1 MKRGWIVLGLG
12 LLLCSFAHAEEL
24 VLTASVI
31 GVDHEY
37 ANVRT
42 SVSAMEWNQLGVA
55 IGTRMV
61 IEHKGARVDATFV
74 ETYGDLAAGKWLG
87 LLEDDHLK
95 IAISFGHA
103 CEIMGCA
110 IGDRL
115 TILVMRNRDSLRT
128 E

>member
-55 IGTRMV
+55 MGTRMV

-74 ETYGDLAAGKWLG
+74 ETYGDVATGEWLG

-103 CEIMGCA
+103 CDIMGCA

-115 TILVMRNRDSLRT
+115 SILVMRNRDSVRA

>member
-1 MKRGWIVLGLG
+1 MKRDWIVLGLG

-74 ETYGDLAAGKWLG
+74 ETYGDVATGEWLG

-103 CEIMGCA
+103 CEIMDCA

-115 TILVMRNRDSLRT
+115 TITVTRSQDGAQAD
-128 E
+128 

>member
-1 MKRGWIVLGLG
+1 MKRAWIVLGLG
-12 LLLCSFAHAEEL
+12 LFLCSFAHAEEL

-61 IEHKGARVDATFV
+61 IEHKGTRVDATFV
-74 ETYGDLAAGKWLG
+74 ETYGDVATGEWLG

-103 CEIMGCA
+103 CEIMDCT
-110 IGDRL
+110 IGDPL
-115 TILVMRNRDSLRT
+115 TITVTRSQDSAKAD
-128 E
+128 

>member
-1 MKRGWIVLGLG
+1 MKRDWIVLGLG

-61 IEHKGARVDATFV
+61 IEHKGVRVDATFV
-74 ETYGDLAAGKWLG
+74 ETYGDVATGEWLG

-103 CEIMGCA
+103 CEIMDCA

-115 TILVMRNRDSLRT
+115 TITVTRSQDGAQAD
-128 E
+128 

>member
-74 ETYGDLAAGKWLG
+74 ETYGDVATGEWLG

-103 CEIMGCA
+103 CEIMDCA

-115 TILVMRNRDSLRT
+115 TITVTRSQDGAQAD
-128 E
+128 

>member
-1 MKRGWIVLGLG
+1 MKRGWIGLGLG
-12 LLLCSFAHAEEL
+12 LLLCSFPHAEEL

-37 ANVRT
+37 ASVRT

-74 ETYGDLAAGKWLG
+74 ETYGDVATGEWLG

-103 CEIMGCA
+103 CEIMDCT
-110 IGDRL
+110 IGDPL
-115 TILVMRNRDSLRT
+115 TITVTRSQDSAKAD
-128 E
+128 

>member
-61 IEHKGARVDATFV
+61 IEHKGVRVDATLV
-74 ETYGDLAAGKWLG
+74 ETYGDVATGEWLG

-115 TILVMRNRDSLRT
+115 SILVMRNRDSVRA

>member
-74 ETYGDLAAGKWLG
+74 ETYGDVATGEWLG

-103 CEIMGCA
+103 CEIMDCA

-115 TILVMRNRDSLRT
+115 TITVTRSQDSAQAD
-128 E
+128 

>member
-1 MKRGWIVLGLG
+1 
-12 LLLCSFAHAEEL
+12 
-24 VLTASVI
+24 
-31 GVDHEY
+31 
-37 ANVRT
+37 
-42 SVSAMEWNQLGVA
+42 MEWNQLGVA

-115 TILVMRNRDSLRT
+115 SILVMRNRDSVRA

>member
-1 MKRGWIVLGLG
+1 MKRDWIVLGLG

-24 VLTASVI
+24 VLTASVT

-74 ETYGDLAAGKWLG
+74 ETYGDVATGEWLG

-103 CEIMGCA
+103 CEIMDCT
-110 IGDRL
+110 IGDPL
-115 TILVMRNRDSLRT
+115 TITVTRSQDSAKAD
-128 E
+128 

>member
-1 MKRGWIVLGLG
+1 
-12 LLLCSFAHAEEL
+12 
-24 VLTASVI
+24 
-31 GVDHEY
+31 
-37 ANVRT
+37 
-42 SVSAMEWNQLGVA
+42 MEWNQLGVA

-74 ETYGDLAAGKWLG
+74 ETEWLG

-115 TILVMRNRDSLRT
+115 TILVMRNRDSVRA

>member
-1 MKRGWIVLGLG
+1 MKRDWIVLGLG

-74 ETYGDLAAGKWLG
+74 ETYGDVATGEWLG

-103 CEIMGCA
+103 CEIMDCA

-115 TILVMRNRDSLRT
+115 TITVTRIQDGAQAD
-128 E
+128 

>member
-74 ETYGDLAAGKWLG
+74 ETYGNVANGEWLG

-103 CEIMGCA
+103 CEIMDCA

-115 TILVMRNRDSLRT
+115 TITVTRSQDGAQAD
-128 E
+128 

>member
-12 LLLCSFAHAEEL
+12 PLLCSFAHAEEL

-74 ETYGDLAAGKWLG
+74 ETYGDVATGEWLG

-103 CEIMGCA
+103 CEIMDCT
-110 IGDRL
+110 IGDPL
-115 TILVMRNRDSLRT
+115 TITVTRSQDSAKAD
-128 E
+128 

>member
-1 MKRGWIVLGLG
+1 MKRDWIVLGLG

-31 GVDHEY
+31 GVDLEY

-74 ETYGDLAAGKWLG
+74 ETYGDVATGEWLG

-103 CEIMGCA
+103 CEIMDCA

-115 TILVMRNRDSLRT
+115 TITVTRSQDSAQAD
-128 E
+128 

>member
-1 MKRGWIVLGLG
+1 MKRDWIVLGLG

-61 IEHKGARVDATFV
+61 FEHKGTRVDATFV
-74 ETYGDLAAGKWLG
+74 ETYGDVATGEWLG

-103 CEIMGCA
+103 CEIMDCT
-110 IGDRL
+110 IGDPL
-115 TILVMRNRDSLRT
+115 TITVTRSQDSAIAD
-128 E
+128 

>member
-1 MKRGWIVLGLG
+1 MTRDWIVLGLG

-74 ETYGDLAAGKWLG
+74 ETYGDVATGEWLG

-103 CEIMGCA
+103 CEIMDCA

-115 TILVMRNRDSLRT
+115 TITVTRSQDGAQAD
-128 E
+128 